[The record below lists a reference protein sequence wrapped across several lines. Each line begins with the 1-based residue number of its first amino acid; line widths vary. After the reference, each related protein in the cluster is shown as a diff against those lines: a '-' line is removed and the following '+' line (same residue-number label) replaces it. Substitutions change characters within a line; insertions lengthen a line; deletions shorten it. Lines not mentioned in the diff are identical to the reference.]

1 MAVTTEMRYVTNSL
15 QSFTENTPVHY
26 KWGFMVPEK
35 SWLFR
40 RVVTGK
46 ALNILLMKEF
56 LIQCYT

>member
-1 MAVTTEMRYVTNSL
+1 MRYITNSL

-26 KWGFMVPEK
+26 KWGFVVPEE

-40 RVVTGK
+40 RVVTGV

-56 LIQCYT
+56 LIQ